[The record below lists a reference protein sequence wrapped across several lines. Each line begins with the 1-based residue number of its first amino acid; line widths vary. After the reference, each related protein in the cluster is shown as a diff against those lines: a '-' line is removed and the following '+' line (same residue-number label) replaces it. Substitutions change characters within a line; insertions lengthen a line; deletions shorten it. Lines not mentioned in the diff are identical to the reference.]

1 MKKLNIIEKISLIWT
16 IPISIVAIIIIAIL
30 TLTIYVSKIV
40 LVYSGTAGSLQ
51 MIFEQIRTQNMKNQ
65 WSKIRKS
72 DFIQSQFEKNI

>member
-16 IPISIVAIIIIAIL
+16 IPISIVAIVTIAIL

-51 MIFEQIRTQNMKNQ
+51 MIFDQIRKQNIKNQ
-65 WSKIRKS
+65 WAKIRKS

>member
-51 MIFEQIRTQNMKNQ
+51 MIFEQIRTQNIKNQ

-72 DFIQSQFEKNI
+72 DFIQSQFDKNI

>member
-16 IPISIVAIIIIAIL
+16 IPISTVAIITIAIS
-30 TLTIYVSKIV
+30 TLIIFIFKVV
-40 LVYSGTAGSLQ
+40 LVYSGTAGSLEYL
-51 MIFEQIRTQNMKNQ
+51 FDQIRKQNIKKQ

>member
-16 IPISIVAIIIIAIL
+16 IPISTVAIITIAIL
-30 TLTIYVSKIV
+30 TLAIYISKIV

-51 MIFEQIRTQNMKNQ
+51 MIFEQIRTQNIKNQ